1 MFLNAHRELLVSI
14 NLLLFYFD
22 FRKEAG
28 QLLMDHFVS
37 YIIGSRHTNHP

>member
-22 FRKEAG
+22 FLKEAG
-28 QLLMDHFVS
+28 QLLNWTTLLV
-37 YIIGSRHTNHP
+37 TL